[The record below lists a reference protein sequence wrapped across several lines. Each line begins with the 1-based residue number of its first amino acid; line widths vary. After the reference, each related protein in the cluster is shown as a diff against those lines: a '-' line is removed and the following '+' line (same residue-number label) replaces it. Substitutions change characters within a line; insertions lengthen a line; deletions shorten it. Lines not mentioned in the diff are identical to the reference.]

1 MAKFL
6 QSVACDLKRRIGK
19 DLSTTV
25 VVFPNKRAALFFDRY
40 LVEDED
46 NPIWSPRYLTIS
58 ELFREA
64 NPALSVPDTVELV
77 CRLYKTYCAVVG
89 AKGGKDDDGGDAV
102 LETLDYFYQ
111 WGETLLSDFDD
122 IDKNMTDAHSLFRQ
136 IDDWNKMED
145 TGYIDEEMEQRIRQF
160 FAGFSIDKLTKLKRR
175 FMEMWE
181 NLDDIYTK
189 FNEEL
194 RGDGLSYEGALYKDA
209 AVRGL
214 VSALPYDHFVFIGF
228 NVLDEVEKTV
238 FRQLAEAGKALFYWD
253 YDDSWGEN
261 DAARFV
267 RRNIEE
273 FPNALPAASDSVTER
288 PDTTVISSKTNDIQ
302 AQYARQWV
310 ADNLTHDESDTALVL
325 CDERQLQEVMHAIPE
340 NVKALNVTMG
350 YPLSETPAM
359 GFVQCLAELQDS
371 YDGTK
376 NSFSYQSVCKL
387 LRHPYASLVS
397 SSASEILDRVIGQ
410 NLFYPQPEQLSTPG
424 GKEDGD
430 LRAIFTPQT
439 DNLGYC
445 NYLRNA
451 VALVATRSDRARQG
465 TAGDG
470 AGDGVSDE
478 AALFQQLYNESLF
491 RTYTTLT
498 RFANLVESGVLD
510 VGRATLLKL
519 IGRVMQGI
527 TIPFH
532 GEPAVGL
539 QVMGMLET
547 RNLDFTNIIMLG
559 VNEGMLPKNDDRP
572 SFIPATLRRAF
583 GMTTPDRRVAVFAYY
598 FYRLVRR
605 CKRLCL
611 IYNDEVEN
619 GKKCEM
625 SRFLL
630 QLIADGCGR
639 VSRYALVPQLKL
651 RKPSAI
657 AIPRTTETLQ
667 RLKERFACRA
677 GEERPPVA
685 DWLGRWSGN
694 PAKTVAMFSGDGRQ
708 YANRHILSP
717 SAINAY
723 LDCRLMFYYRYVARI
738 KPMDEMRAGIDNALF
753 GTIFHASAEEIY
765 ARLAA
770 KGNYIDARLIDE
782 ARESLSIDDIV
793 DFYFRKHLFK
803 QPQLATVATLA
814 RQVAEGVECPQA
826 DYDGIQL
833 INRAVITRLLAK
845 LLELDANLGSFHYL
859 GSEVNV
865 SRRTAVTLGDGSTMA
880 VDVGG
885 NIDRLDYVAGLRTA
899 QGGTVRVVDYK
910 TGASEARAADLDSVF
925 MPVKGRSG
933 YHLQTLLYASIVCDM
948 TGGKLAV
955 APSLLYIQKQRRD
968 QMPVLTLGHEE
979 ITDVRTIKQ
988 EVDDNIARIV
998 DDIFNGSDPY
1008 VQTGDEDRCQYC
1020 DFRALCGR

>member
-6 QSVACDLKRRIGK
+6 QSVARDLKRRIGK

-25 VVFPNKRAALFFDRY
+25 AVFPNKRAALFFDRY

-64 NPALSVPDTVELV
+64 NPAVSVPDSVELV
-77 CRLYKTYCAVVG
+77 CRLYKTYCEVVQAN
-89 AKGGKDDDGGDAV
+89 AKNEGEDAAAV

-122 IDKNMTDAHSLFRQ
+122 IDKNMIDAHSLFRQ
-136 IDDWNKMED
+136 INDWNKMED
-145 TGYIDEEMEQRIRQF
+145 TGYIDNEMEERIKQF
-160 FAGFSIDKLTKLKRR
+160 FAGFSIDKLTKLKER

-181 NLDDIYTK
+181 NLGGIYTK

-194 RGDGLSYEGALYKDA
+194 GREGLSYEGALYRDA

-214 VSALPYDHFVFIGF
+214 IATLPYEHFAFIGF
-228 NVLDEVEKTV
+228 NVTDEVEKTV
-238 FRQLAEAGKALFYWD
+238 FRQLAAAGKALFYWD
-253 YDDSWGEN
+253 YDESWGES

-273 FPNALPAASDSVTER
+273 FPNALPADLDGAMEAPEIS
-288 PDTTVISSKTNDIQ
+288 VISSKTNDIQ

-310 ADNLTHDESDTALVL
+310 ADNITMDESDTALVL

-340 NVKALNVTMG
+340 NVDSLNVTMG

-371 YDGTK
+371 YDATRRG
-376 NSFSYQSVCKL
+376 FSYQSVCKL
-387 LRHPYASLVS
+387 LRHPYATQVS
-397 SSASEILDRVIGQ
+397 PSAVEILERVIKQ
-410 NLFYPQPEQLSTPG
+410 NIFYPQTEQLCTPG
-424 GKEDGD
+424 GNEDAN

-451 VALVATRSDRARQG
+451 VAIVAMRHGFATED
-465 TAGDG
+465 GDG
-470 AGDGVSDE
+470 SGADDSLSGE

-498 RFANLVESGVLD
+498 RFANLVESGVLA
-510 VGRATLLKL
+510 VNRATLLKL
-519 IGRVMQGI
+519 ICRVMQGI

-547 RNLDFTNIIMLG
+547 RNLDFANIIMLG
-559 VNEGMLPKNDDRP
+559 VNEGMLPRNDDRP
-572 SFIPATLRRAF
+572 SFIPSTLRSAF

-630 QLIADGCGR
+630 QLIADGKGR
-639 VSRYALVPQLKL
+639 VGRYALVPELKL
-651 RKPSAI
+651 KKPPVI
-657 AIPRTTETLQ
+657 AIPRTAHTLQ
-667 RLKERFACRA
+667 QLKRRFACQD
-677 GEERPPVA
+677 GGQRPPVA
-685 DWLGRWSGN
+685 GWLARWVNN
-694 PAKTVAMFSGDGRQ
+694 PSKTVAVFDGDYRQ
-708 YANRHILSP
+708 YANRSILSP
-717 SAINAY
+717 SAINVY
-723 LDCRLMFYYRYVARI
+723 LDCSLMFYYRYVARI
-738 KPMDEMRAGIDNALF
+738 KPLETMDAGIDSALF

-765 ARLAA
+765 FRLAA
-770 KGNYIDARLIDE
+770 QGNYIDSKQID
-782 ARESLSIDDIV
+782 AAAASLPIDGIA

-803 QPQLATVATLA
+803 QPQLATINTFVEQEAC
-814 RQVAEGVECPQA
+814 GVSCPPA
-826 DYDGIQL
+826 DYNGIQL
-833 INRAVITRLLAK
+833 INRAVIVSLLAK
-845 LLELDANLGSFHYL
+845 LLVLDTNLGSFHYL
-859 GSEVNV
+859 ASEVNV
-865 SRRTAVTLGDGSTMA
+865 SRRVSVALGDGSTIG
-880 VDVGG
+880 VDIGG
-885 NIDRLDYVAGLRTA
+885 NIDRLDYVQGAGIA
-899 QGGTVRVVDYK
+899 DGGTVRVVDYK
-910 TGASEARAADLDSVF
+910 TGTKEAEASSLDAVF
-925 MPVKGRSG
+925 QRGKKRSG
-933 YHLQTLLYASIVCDM
+933 YHLQTLLYASIICDM
-948 TGGKLAV
+948 TGGRLAV
-955 APSLLYIQKQRRD
+955 APSLLYIQKQCRD
-968 QMPVLTLGHEE
+968 ALPVLAIGRDE
-979 ITDVRTIKQ
+979 ITDVRSIKQ
-988 EVDDNIARIV
+988 EVDANIDRIV
-998 DDIFNGSDPY
+998 DEIFNGTGDY
-1008 VQTGDEDRCQYC
+1008 VQTDDTDKCASC

>member
-1 MAKFL
+1 M
-6 QSVACDLKRRIGK
+6 
-19 DLSTTV
+19 
-25 VVFPNKRAALFFDRY
+25 
-40 LVEDED
+40 
-46 NPIWSPRYLTIS
+46 
-58 ELFREA
+58 
-64 NPALSVPDTVELV
+64 
-77 CRLYKTYCAVVG
+77 
-89 AKGGKDDDGGDAV
+89 
-102 LETLDYFYQ
+102 
-111 WGETLLSDFDD
+111 
-122 IDKNMTDAHSLFRQ
+122 
-136 IDDWNKMED
+136 
-145 TGYIDEEMEQRIRQF
+145 
-160 FAGFSIDKLTKLKRR
+160 
-175 FMEMWE
+175 
-181 NLDDIYTK
+181 
-189 FNEEL
+189 
-194 RGDGLSYEGALYKDA
+194 
-209 AVRGL
+209 
-214 VSALPYDHFVFIGF
+214 
-228 NVLDEVEKTV
+228 
-238 FRQLAEAGKALFYWD
+238 
-253 YDDSWGEN
+253 
-261 DAARFV
+261 
-267 RRNIEE
+267 
-273 FPNALPAASDSVTER
+273 
-288 PDTTVISSKTNDIQ
+288 
-302 AQYARQWV
+302 
-310 ADNLTHDESDTALVL
+310 
-325 CDERQLQEVMHAIPE
+325 
-340 NVKALNVTMG
+340 
-350 YPLSETPAM
+350 
-359 GFVQCLAELQDS
+359 
-371 YDGTK
+371 
-376 NSFSYQSVCKL
+376 
-387 LRHPYASLVS
+387 
-397 SSASEILDRVIGQ
+397 IGQ

-430 LRAIFTPQT
+430 LRAIFIPQT

-451 VALVATRSDRARQG
+451 VALVATRSDRAGQG

-685 DWLGRWSGN
+685 DWLGKWSDN

-738 KPMDEMRAGIDNALF
+738 KQNDEMRAGIDNALF

-782 ARESLSIDDIV
+782 AKASLSIDDIV

-845 LLELDANLGSFHYL
+845 LLELRALAAARLADCA
-859 GSEVNV
+859 
-865 SRRTAVTLGDGSTMA
+865 RGDG
-880 VDVGG
+880 
-885 NIDRLDYVAGLRTA
+885 
-899 QGGTVRVVDYK
+899 
-910 TGASEARAADLDSVF
+910 AR
-925 MPVKGRSG
+925 R
-933 YHLQTLLYASIVCDM
+933 
-948 TGGKLAV
+948 
-955 APSLLYIQKQRRD
+955 
-968 QMPVLTLGHEE
+968 
-979 ITDVRTIKQ
+979 
-988 EVDDNIARIV
+988 
-998 DDIFNGSDPY
+998 
-1008 VQTGDEDRCQYC
+1008 
-1020 DFRALCGR
+1020 